1 MATRHRIDEALTSER
16 MGDVEKY
23 FHNLVTMIDANSG
36 EHDFK
41 MITTDCYNV
50 NAPFKA
56 DRFTTFQLTDRAV
69 DIVDIS
75 KGFIHMKVNVDVQ
88 FLYKDASKFTDSN
101 ELSEACYMFVGLK
114 NSACLI
120 NNYNIISNGR
130 MTSCKNTKAKHEQ
143 AINYMCKSKEERAG
157 RPGMY
162 SPHDKVRKMSDCVC
176 GTYIKLPSLG
186 EKDSIKP
193 ISFDVVIQIDDLLPF
208 AALSYFPRFICQEL
222 ELQLSCN
229 LIQNMVFCQ
238 VPFKSVIEKIC
249 ENNDQFD
256 MLSNAIIKPTMK
268 MDCRFTQCGDYA
280 EGLLAYG
287 TPYESS
293 EYTINVS
300 NLEIIEAKSY
310 VYGFNIKEDTKANLY
325 REFQTNN
332 FVVPAQ
338 WIEHY
343 TLSQLPTVNNIR
355 TNIQVPM
362 FNCTQ
367 VIFTFPNS
375 GNQLTV
381 SRNPHLEAVQ
391 CHISDRIIPD
401 KFFNT
406 LDKQHSEMTLANLNL
421 DSLFT
426 APDELIESLIKDRK
440 EYDSWTLKKIDD
452 SDYMLVFNLER
463 FGNGCYCDG
472 MTGNP
477 IPINLTANYMK
488 STRNPHYY
496 DKNGKLQVQNINMFI
511 VQDSFWQFGPDGGR
525 FIKDEIDVQQLF

>member
-1 MATRHRIDEALTSER
+1 MATRHRIDEALNSER

-23 FHNLVTMIDANSG
+23 FHEVTTMIEANSG
-36 EHDFK
+36 THDFK
-41 MITTDCYNV
+41 LITTDCYNV
-50 NAPFKA
+50 NAPLRS

-75 KGFIHMKVNVDVQ
+75 KGFIHMVVNVDVQ
-88 FLYKDASKFTDSN
+88 FLYKNLASN
-101 ELSEACYMFVGLK
+101 LEANGLQEACYFFVGFK
-114 NSACLI
+114 SGAHII

-130 MTSCKNTKAKHEQ
+130 LTSCKNTKAKTEQ
-143 AINYMCKSKEERAG
+143 MINYSCKAKEERIA

-162 SPHDKVRKMSDCVC
+162 SPHERVRKMDNCVC
-176 GTYIKLPSLG
+176 GTYVKLPPIA
-186 EKDSIKP
+186 EKDSIKTVT
-193 ISFDVVIQIDDLLPF
+193 FDVVIQIDDLLPLS
-208 AALSYFPRFICQEL
+208 ALSYFPRFLCKEL

-238 VPFKSVIEKIC
+238 VPFKSVIEHVC
-249 ENNDQFD
+249 ETNDQFTNIYD
-256 MLSNAIIKPTMK
+256 TTIIRPTMK

-280 EGLLAYG
+280 EALLG
-287 TPYESS
+287 FGQPYEST
-293 EYTINVS
+293 ETTIVTS
-300 NLEIIEAKSY
+300 NLEIVEAKSY
-310 VYGFNIKEDTKANLY
+310 VYGFNIKEESKANLV

-332 FVVPAQ
+332 FIVPAQ
-338 WIEHY
+338 WVEHY
-343 TLSQLPTVNNIR
+343 TLSQLPTGTNIR

-362 FNCTQ
+362 FNCCQ
-367 VIFTFPNS
+367 VIMTFPNS

-406 LDKQHSEMTLANLNL
+406 LDKQHSEMTIANLNL
-421 DSLFT
+421 DSLFS
-426 APDELIESLIKDRK
+426 APEELVEALVKDRG
-440 EYDSWTLKKIDD
+440 ECNSWTLKKIDD

-463 FGNGCYCDG
+463 WGNGCFCDG

-477 IPINLTANYMK
+477 IPINLTANFMK

-496 DKNGKLQVQNINMFI
+496 DKNGRLQVQNINMFV
-511 VQDSFWQFGPDGGR
+511 VQDAFWIFGPEGGK
-525 FIKDEIDVQQLF
+525 FIKDGLDG